1 MKIQA
6 NNFALKIS
14 IQLIFLVCNH
24 KPATSELKTR
34 FILDSILRPNSA
46 ECSGNKLQ
54 LYLVTREHFF

>member
-24 KPATSELKTR
+24 KPATSELKTKCQVYFR
-34 FILDSILRPNSA
+34 QHPEAKS
-46 ECSGNKLQ
+46 C
-54 LYLVTREHFF
+54 